1 MSLVLSILSCGMA
14 LTTTS
19 PEGVPPQLYVNE
31 LTLSLMTNFTL
42 NDTSALVHQEKAMFL
57 HRPKEPL

>member
-14 LTTTS
+14 LTTTA

-42 NDTSALVHQEKAMFL
+42 NDTSALVIPLKNILTGHL
-57 HRPKEPL
+57 PEP